1 MDEEKEERRDE
12 EEDRIRVIT
21 TEEIRDADD
30 TLTIAD
36 VRGPEDLLVPIIEDE
51 TARRELLGPHG
62 GSRGWL
68 PDEDEEVNPVGSY
81 ESWNQ
86 SGQGL
91 DAAGAGMTGD
101 SGSIGLTGTGFEDDL
116 EIPGDPETAQPDRER
131 EERGAKRP
139 AR

>member
-1 MDEEKEERRDE
+1 MDEEREERRDE
-12 EEDRIRVIT
+12 DDSVQLFT

-36 VRGPEDLLVPIIEDE
+36 VRGPEDLLIPIIEDE
-51 TARRELLGPHG
+51 RARRELLDRRRE
-62 GSRGWL
+62 SWGWP

-86 SGQGL
+86 SGQSL

-116 EIPGDPETAQPDRER
+116 EIQGEPEKAQPNRDG
-131 EERGAKRP
+131 EE
-139 AR
+139 